1 MSLLS
6 FCIFFTSHNKKFS
19 FIKTIVG
26 GNYLCPFCSYAATI
40 VSVQKSGGIVLTNAL
55 NLGT

>member
-19 FIKTIVG
+19 FIKRIVG
-26 GNYLCPFCSYAATI
+26 GN
-40 VSVQKSGGIVLTNAL
+40 
-55 NLGT
+55 NL